1 MCVHTCLHTS
11 VQVSTCACMMYVCM
25 FVHACVHTQVY
36 MCMCVQVCMCVDECA
51 SVYVHMH
58 ACVGMCALWCVYTCR
73 RVCAHMH
80 VSMCV
85 SMCMQ
90 VHVSLLRGE
99 VGAGCYTFILEAQIP
114 LRNEID
120 IIPNRTPEP
129 RENFK
134 KHLKFLI
141 FKKMCSSSDENVSLS
156 AFGPLTVSGGGVGL
170 GGPEEGAGP
179 SALFPNFLGAC
190 DSLRGPERLSWARSI
205 SSLVYTAECLF
216 FSSFQMR
223 KQIF

>member
-1 MCVHTCLHTS
+1 MCVHTCLHMS

-80 VSMCV
+80 VSTCV

-141 FKKMCSSSDENVSLS
+141 LKKCVQVQMKMCPFPLSDRSQFPVEVL
-156 AFGPLTVSGGGVGL
+156 ALGGLRRVPGPLPCFPTSWEPVILYGGLKGLVGH
-170 GGPEEGAGP
+170 GA
-179 SALFPNFLGAC
+179 
-190 DSLRGPERLSWARSI
+190 
-205 SSLVYTAECLF
+205 
-216 FSSFQMR
+216 
-223 KQIF
+223 